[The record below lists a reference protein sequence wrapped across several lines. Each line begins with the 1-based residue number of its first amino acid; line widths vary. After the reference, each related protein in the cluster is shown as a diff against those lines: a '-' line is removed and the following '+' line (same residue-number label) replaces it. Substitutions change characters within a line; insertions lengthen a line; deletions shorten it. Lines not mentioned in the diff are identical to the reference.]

1 MRIAVDSFRFGL
13 DEGVLDALL
22 AEGIVG
28 SSYGYRLR
36 DSAMRHA
43 QPVRTWDGTVSLR
56 SASDSTS
63 LSQLVLTLYRRK
75 GAAYHP

>member
-56 SASDSTS
+56 SASGSKS
-63 LSQLVLTLYRRK
+63 LSQLLTLYRRK